1 MQIQATGPTGVNSE
15 LSERESASPKARVYV
30 SVCVCVHL
38 LCVFVAVC
46 MERWEEDVCAC
57 GGDRA

>member
-15 LSERESASPKARVYV
+15 LSERERALLLKRGCMCL
-30 SVCVCVHL
+30 CVCVHL

>member
-30 SVCVCVHL
+30 SVCAPPVCVCGCLHGEMGGG
-38 LCVFVAVC
+38 CVCV
-46 MERWEEDVCAC
+46 W
-57 GGDRA
+57 GG

>member
-1 MQIQATGPTGVNSE
+1 MC
-15 LSERESASPKARVYV
+15 L
-30 SVCVCVHL
+30 CVCVHL